1 MVKMAPL
8 EFNIQINKRIA
19 LMGFIITLILSLI
32 LRPNALAQ
40 EAESKLEKIKNQIHI
55 LNLLNGLELDKGQMQ
70 LVLDGAYQAQDI
82 RLKTKDVI
90 TQKERKVISAY
101 NEVLKVTHTGTLV
114 IPEDIAFSV
123 HKINQELDEIK
134 EAAEEK
140 LMAITI
146 KIKNNLEPHQLYA
159 LGDYKPCIIPPI
171 KQGRI
176 GQAANP
182 KGFVKVLENVRSL
195 SEDRYNDK
203 KEEIA
208 QKAINRLQAKVPRG
222 FIIEEEKL
230 TPQLLEKMNEVRAM
244 SDIDFALKKA
254 EIAQDIKAQLLPEKP
269 AINIGVKIEHF
280 LLQPEIIPILEQRL
294 TSR

>member
-1 MVKMAPL
+1 M
-8 EFNIQINKRIA
+8 
-19 LMGFIITLILSLI
+19 
-32 LRPNALAQ
+32 
-40 EAESKLEKIKNQIHI
+40 
-55 LNLLNGLELDKGQMQ
+55 
-70 LVLDGAYQAQDI
+70 
-82 RLKTKDVI
+82 
-90 TQKERKVISAY
+90 
-101 NEVLKVTHTGTLV
+101 
-114 IPEDIAFSV
+114 
-123 HKINQELDEIK
+123 
-134 EAAEEK
+134 
-140 LMAITI
+140 
-146 KIKNNLEPHQLYA
+146 
-159 LGDYKPCIIPPI
+159 
-171 KQGRI
+171 
-176 GQAANP
+176 
-182 KGFVKVLENVRSL
+182 LENVRSL